1 MSTQLRQRAGTV
13 VRRASSGDVRNL
25 AAVSS
30 SLLPAFGTA
39 VGDAHP
45 RLGRYIIAPYD
56 RRYRWW
62 QMFLIV
68 LVFYSAWASP
78 FELAFQFISSSSL
91 FVPDLIVDAFFAVD
105 IVVTFFV
112 AYLDDDTFLLV
123 DEPKKIAV
131 RYVTKLWFPMDVAS
145 TIPFQF
151 GYRMFTG
158 RQNGGTVFG
167 FMNLLRLWRLRRVSD
182 LFARLE
188 KDTRFSYFWT
198 RYVKL
203 ICVTLFSVHSAGCM
217 YYWIAAH
224 YRVEANTWIGTQVS
238 DFKDRSI
245 WVGYVYSMYWSIVTL
260 TTVGYGDLH
269 SQNTGEKVF
278 NIFYMLFNIGLTSY
292 LIGNMTNLIVH
303 GATRTFLMRDTIHE
317 VSRFASKNRLPD
329 SLREQMMAHLQ
340 LKFKTTELQQEGVLA
355 DLPKAI
361 RSSIAQHLF
370 QKTLE
375 SSYLL
380 KGLAEDIIIQLVSEM
395 KAEFY
400 PPKVDIILQNEIP
413 TDFYIIVSGAVDVL
427 TYKNGTE
434 QVLKKL
440 GANEVAGEIGV
451 IFNIP
456 QPFTVRSKRLSQ
468 IIKISHSHF
477 TQIVQSNISD
487 RRKIIHNYLQQMRIW
502 GNATLHHGEKL
513 KMPAF
518 EVIEV
523 RVDACCSCDGILM
536 STKAVDFTKQR
547 SQRPKLCYFSIK
559 IYYLYIETVRK
570 SKNLLLFPLSGD
582 KPTRVVMHGRRPDE
596 GDGTRTA
603 PGKLVFLPES
613 IGELLKLAERK
624 FGISASKVLMA
635 DGSQVEE
642 LNVLREKDK
651 IYVC

>member
-30 SLLPAFGTA
+30 SLL
-39 VGDAHP
+39 
-45 RLGRYIIAPYD
+45 YIIAPYD

-78 FELAFQFISSSSL
+78 FELAFQFIGSSSL

-112 AYLDDDTFLLV
+112 AYLDDATFLLV

-131 RYVTKLWFPMDVAS
+131 RHQAVVPHGRGLHDPLPVRV
-145 TIPFQF
+145 PHVH
-151 GYRMFTG
+151 G

-238 DFKDRSI
+238 DFKERSI

-487 RRKIIHNYLQQMRIW
+487 RRKIIHNYLQFLRGLEPEILDEIPFIRELLTDMNDQ
-502 GNATLHHGEKL
+502 
-513 KMPAF
+513 MPAF

-523 RVDACCSCDGILM
+523 RVDASCSCDGIL
-536 STKAVDFTKQR
+536 
-547 SQRPKLCYFSIK
+547 I
-559 IYYLYIETVRK
+559 K